1 MAPTWKIMRSAE
13 TRVCLKSPCM
23 AEETNQFEQE
33 VVAQT
38 FISLDW
44 VLIPE

>member
-1 MAPTWKIMRSAE
+1 MPE
-13 TRVCLKSPCM
+13 VPCM
-23 AEETNQFEQE
+23 AEETNQFEQKL
-33 VVAQT
+33 VAQT